1 MALYSGRIAAPGTP
15 KATSTPSSS
24 ITPTTASITF
34 ILGIRSLLSRSPDLV
49 LREVLDDPQERRVI
63 LATPALLLHRK
74 QHLVHDG
81 RHGQHHPVL
90 PSRGESDA
98 EVLVMQLRPEA
109 RVELVREELLPLDLH
124 DLVACESARENLEDL
139 LRRNPSFGAQNKRLA
154 HSLDGE
160 GYHNLVCGLGD
171 LPRARGA
178 DVGYG
183 VAHHLE
189 EGSCAL
195 EVLLASPDH
204 DRERPFYGTDV
215 SARDRRVEH
224 P

>member
-63 LATPALLLHRK
+63 LTAPALLLHHK

-90 PSRGESDA
+90 PSRRQSNSQ
-98 EVLVMQLRPEA
+98 VLVVQLRAEA
-109 RVELVREELLPLDLH
+109 GIEGVGEELLPFDLH
-124 DLVACESARENLEDL
+124 DLI
-139 LRRNPSFGAQNKRLA
+139 
-154 HSLDGE
+154 
-160 GYHNLVCGLGD
+160 
-171 LPRARGA
+171 
-178 DVGYG
+178 
-183 VAHHLE
+183 
-189 EGSCAL
+189 
-195 EVLLASPDH
+195 
-204 DRERPFYGTDV
+204 
-215 SARDRRVEH
+215 
-224 P
+224 